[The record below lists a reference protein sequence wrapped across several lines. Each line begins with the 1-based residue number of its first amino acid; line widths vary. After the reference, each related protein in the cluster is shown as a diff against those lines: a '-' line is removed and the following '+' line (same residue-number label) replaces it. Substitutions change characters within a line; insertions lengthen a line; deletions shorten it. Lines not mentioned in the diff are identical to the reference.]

1 MERRFVFVL
10 GSTRPES
17 NSEQLARLVAR
28 ELAAGSEQRWVR
40 LIDHPLAPFADTRH
54 SVGYA
59 APEGNA

>member
-1 MERRFVFVL
+1 MFVL